1 MPAPQPAAT
10 TAAEVSGARRKGQGE
25 DEHAEEDDCARG
37 NADAVAV
44 IESGHT
50 RLGSAKRS
58 QAARSR
64 CHLDV
69 L

>member
-1 MPAPQPAAT
+1 MRASEPVLAGKDA
-10 TAAEVSGARRKGQGE
+10 G
-25 DEHAEEDDCARG
+25 
-37 NADAVAV
+37 AVAV

-64 CHLDV
+64 CHLG
-69 L
+69 LL